1 MPYPR
6 RLFPASALLAA
17 ILCAAA
23 PAAGQYSSYGYS
35 FNNPISASCN
45 QMFWDKM
52 NARGTYK
59 ALLKKKG
66 YTNAQLERMSTEAME
81 AILAGKGGAPAPA
94 PAKDSSGATRF
105 KPARARLLLPALAG
119 SLGENAEQKKALL
132 EVFEAGLKGYETEAA
147 SSGLVDDVAGAMA
160 YFIGV
165 GYYVIHDGDEPDG
178 DGLEAIGRTLQR
190 TLDTPAFRSIA
201 DPDKQKFYEL
211 MIGLGTYFAVAY
223 RQAVEGSDA
232 KAAAVIKDAA
242 NESLKGF
249 LHLEPSTIRITPEGM
264 EIVR

>member
-1 MPYPR
+1 MSIAR
-6 RLFPASALLAA
+6 RFLIPLLLLAA
-17 ILCAAA
+17 LA
-23 PAAGQYSSYGYS
+23 PARGQYANSYGYT
-35 FNNPISASCN
+35 FNNPVSASCN

-52 NARGTYK
+52 NARQTYK

-66 YTNAQLERMSTEAME
+66 YSDAQLERLSTETME
-81 AILAGKGGAPAPA
+81 ALLAGKEGKAAETPAMAAPA
-94 PAKDSSGATRF
+94 ATRF
-105 KPARARLLLPALAG
+105 KPARSRLLLPALAG
-119 SLGENAEQKKALL
+119 SLGTTAEQKKALT
-132 EVFEAGLKGYETEAA
+132 EVFEAGLEGYEKEAA
-147 SSGLVDDVAGAMA
+147 SSGLINDVAGAIA

-178 DGLEAIGRTLQR
+178 DGLEAIGRTLQH
-190 TLDTPAFRSIA
+190 TLDTPPFRSIA

-223 RQAVEGSDA
+223 RQAAEGGDA

-242 NESLKGF
+242 SESLKGF
-249 LHLEPSTIRITPEGM
+249 LNLEPSTIRITREGM

>member
-1 MPYPR
+1 MPIAR
-6 RLFPASALLAA
+6 RFLVPLFLLVLLAGF
-17 ILCAAA
+17 A
-23 PAAGQYSSYGYS
+23 PVRGQSSNSYGYT
-35 FNNPISASCN
+35 FNNPVSASCN

-66 YTNAQLERMSTEAME
+66 YADVQLERMSTEAME
-81 AILAGKGGAPAPA
+81 TILAGKGAAPAAA
-94 PAKDSSGATRF
+94 PSAGSSGATRF
-105 KPARARLLLPALAG
+105 KPARSRLLLPALAG
-119 SLGENAEQKKALL
+119 SLGTTAEQKKALT
-132 EVFEAGLKGYETEAA
+132 EVFEAGLEGYEKEAA
-147 SSGLVDDVAGAMA
+147 SSGLINDVAGAIA

-165 GYYVIHDGDEPDG
+165 GYYVIRDGDEPDG
-178 DGLEAIGRTLQR
+178 DGLEAIGQTLQR
-190 TLDTPAFRSIA
+190 TLDTPQFRSIA

-223 RQAVEGSDA
+223 RQAAEGGDA

-249 LHLEPSTIRITPEGM
+249 LNLEPSTIRITREGM